1 MKAEIKSG
9 VEGLET
15 SLSALGI
22 ELSGGRLELLERY
35 CRELVRWN
43 RRLNL
48 TGARTVEE
56 LAAGPLFD
64 ALTLVPVLERS
75 GRLLDIGSG
84 GGLPGVPAAIACPEL
99 TLTLVEPRARR
110 AAFLR
115 HAVHLLR
122 LDCEVVQTRAEE
134 LAWGEYDGAVA
145 QAVWP
150 AGEWIPRGAAL
161 VGEGKAL
168 YALTAE
174 PLDEPKLQGR
184 AEVEAHVDSLRPR
197 DDRKRHAYRLRMHV
211 ASQDRPDW

>member
-1 MKAEIKSG
+1 MRSG
-9 VEGLET
+9 IESLEA

-22 ELSGGRLELLERY
+22 ELSGGRPELLERY

-43 RRLNL
+43 RRIDL

-84 GGLPGVPAAIACPEL
+84 GGLPGVPAAIAIPAL
-99 TLTLVEPRARR
+99 ALTLVEPRARR

-134 LAWGEYDGAVA
+134 LAPGEYDGAVA

-150 AGEWIPRGAAL
+150 PGEWIPRGAAL
-161 VGEGKAL
+161 VEEGKAL
-168 YALTAE
+168 YALSAE
-174 PLDEPKLQGR
+174 PLDEQALEGR
-184 AEVEAHVDSLRPR
+184 AEVEAHIVLLRPR
-197 DDRKRHAYRLRMHV
+197 DHKKRHAYRLRV
-211 ASQDRPDW
+211 LAASRG